1 MIRRSISGTNQM
13 VHTIEAGTDSENEQ
27 DYDED
32 IDPNTLPEALHTLV
46 STQIMYDD
54 EDIRIITPNEMEE
67 INSMKTQATGELDEN
82 TNVETVTIQK
92 MDDIISM
99 LKDSPSLRS
108 NSSSVTMEAVMN
120 LNGIWTPNVV
130 IKTVDPKNYKGKNY
144 ADSPPINSISL
155 DKEL

>member
-54 EDIRIITPNEMEE
+54 DDIRIIRPNEMED